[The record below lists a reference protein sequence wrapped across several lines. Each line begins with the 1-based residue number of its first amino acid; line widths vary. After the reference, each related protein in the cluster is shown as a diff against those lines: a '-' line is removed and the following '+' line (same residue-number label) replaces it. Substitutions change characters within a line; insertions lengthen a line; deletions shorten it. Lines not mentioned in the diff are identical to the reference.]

1 MLTYKRVLF
10 FLAAAVVLTGCQL
23 DAENRRLTWLGY
35 PTDTPTATPAPP
47 TATPTSTP
55 TQTTTPTPSPTFTP
69 SPTPTETPVPSDR
82 LSTAQSAYVSGDYE
96 TARVEYDRLLA
107 DPGASADEQRLALHW
122 RGRSEVALGDNAA
135 AVASLE
141 QFLQQY
147 PTDSLARAA
156 QFDLGQ
162 AYEALGQ
169 PTEATTAYQAS
180 IIPNDPTNVY
190 IFERIGD
197 LWFRTGAYTETIA
210 AYQAGIDST
219 EDDSFKVHLRESMA
233 ATELQ
238 HDHLTAAIDQYETIL
253 SLAQIGAYR
262 AKILKLLGDA
272 LTETGDN
279 EAAQAR
285 YLEAV
290 NLYPDAYDSY
300 LALVELVVNDNVP
313 VDDFQRGLVNY
324 YAGSYQPAIAAFE
337 RYLATPAATT
347 PLTGTTTLTTTESI
361 TAEVETEL
369 EVTTPLTGTTALT
382 STESIT
388 AEIEAEPEVPAIL
401 TGTTTLTR
409 TESIT
414 AKVGI
419 EPESTAPVTD
429 TTILTGTQSITREAL
444 IDVEA
449 SDLVTPTT
457 TLTTTGAVTATLEP
471 ALPPKAEEAL
481 WLMAKSWQGLGQ
493 YNSAMTVFQRLIET
507 FPTGSHWSE
516 AHVEIGQSLINQGNY
531 DQAGQALR
539 DFAAENPDD
548 PLADEALWRPAIL
561 AMNLDQFEEAEP
573 YLLELAEKYPNSDY
587 ASDALYW
594 AGQAAYQQ
602 EDYEAAIDIWTKL
615 YDRYPDGP
623 LVSFAGYWRAK
634 TLMELGRDEEAEKI
648 LTELVDDPADYY
660 RLRAHDLLTGQ
671 QPHSVPVSL
680 PTQTDLASEQ
690 AEAET
695 WLRSWLPP
703 AEDEA
708 GSANLAEVDETIRTD
723 PAFQRG
729 DTLWQLGLR
738 DKALV
743 EFETV
748 KEKFWD
754 DPQAMY
760 QLSLYFRD
768 KLMGRLSILTIE
780 RLIDL
785 SPAEAPEQTPLFIQH
800 LYYPVLFGELI
811 IKEADAL
818 DIDPALLMALIR
830 QESLYEYS
838 AESIAGARGL
848 AQVMP
853 TTGEYIA
860 ERNDFGP
867 FDTGQLWLPYISIKF
882 GAWYINQQ
890 LGIFEDNQ
898 FAALAAYNAGPGN
911 VLEWIKVSDD
921 LDIFVESIPYW
932 ESRTYIRKIYE
943 NLAAYRRIYGDA
955 AEGQ

>member
-1 MLTYKRVLF
+1 MLTHKKLLF
-10 FLAAAVVLTGCQL
+10 LLAAAVVLTGCQL

-35 PTDTPTATPAPP
+35 PTDTPTFTPAPP
-47 TATPTSTP
+47 TSTP
-55 TQTTTPTPSPTFTP
+55 TPSPTQTATATPSPTFTP
-69 SPTPTETPVPSDR
+69 SPTPTETPIPSDR
-82 LSTAQSAYVSGDYE
+82 LSTAQSAYSSGDYE

-107 DPGASADEQRLALHW
+107 DPGASADERRLALYW

-135 AVASLE
+135 TVASLE

-147 PTDSLARAA
+147 PTDTLARAA
-156 QFDLGQ
+156 QFNLGR
-162 AYEALGQ
+162 AYEALNQ
-169 PTEATTAYQAS
+169 PTEAAAAYQAS
-180 IIPNDPTNVY
+180 IVPNDPTNVY
-190 IFERIGD
+190 IFERMGD

-210 AYQAGIDST
+210 AYQAGINST
-219 EDDSFKVHLRESMA
+219 EDDSFEVHLRESMA

-238 HDHLTAAIDQYETIL
+238 HDHPTAAIDQYETIL

-272 LTETGDN
+272 LTKIGDK
-279 EAAQAR
+279 EAAQAP

-300 LALVELVVNDNVP
+300 LALVELVVNDHVP

-337 RYLATPAATT
+337 RYLAAPQVTP
-347 PLTGTTTLTTTESI
+347 PLTGTTTLTSTASITTEVEIEPETTPPLTNTTTLTRPESI
-361 TAEVETEL
+361 TAEVRT
-369 EVTTPLTGTTALT
+369 
-382 STESIT
+382 
-388 AEIEAEPEVPAIL
+388 EPELTEPI
-401 TGTTTLTR
+401 TGTTTLTV

-414 AKVGI
+414 S
-419 EPESTAPVTD
+419 E
-429 TTILTGTQSITREAL
+429 TTIDLEGS
-444 IDVEA
+444 A
-449 SDLVTPTT
+449 SVTTTT
-457 TLTTTGAVTATLEP
+457 TLTTTGAVTETIEP
-471 ALPPKAEEAL
+471 TLPPKAEEAL
-481 WLMAKSWQGLGQ
+481 WLMAESWQGLGQ
-493 YNSAMTVFQRLIET
+493 YNSAMTVFQRLIDT
-507 FPTGSHWSE
+507 FPAGSHWSE
-516 AHVEIGQSLINQGNY
+516 AHVAIGQSLINQGNY
-531 DQAGQALR
+531 DQAGQFLH
-539 DFAAENPDD
+539 DFAAEHPAD
-548 PLADEALWRPAIL
+548 PLADEALWQPAIL
-561 AMNLDQFEEAEP
+561 AFNLDQYEGAET
-573 YLLELAEKYPNSDY
+573 YLLELAEKYPKSDY

-594 AGQAAYQQ
+594 AGQSAYQL
-602 EDYEAAIDIWTKL
+602 ENYEAAIDIWTKL
-615 YDRYPDGP
+615 YERYPDGP

-634 TLMELGRDEEAEKI
+634 TLMELGRDEEAQKI

-671 QPHSVPVSL
+671 QPHSIPVSL
-680 PTQTDLASEQ
+680 PASADLASEQ
-690 AEAET
+690 AEAES
-695 WLRSWLPP
+695 WLRSWLPA

-708 GSANLAEVDETIRTD
+708 DAANLATINEAIRAD

-729 DTLWQLGLR
+729 ETLWQFGLR

-748 KEKFWD
+748 KDKFWD
-754 DPQAMY
+754 DPRALY
-760 QLSLYFRD
+760 QLSLYFRE
-768 KLMGRLSILTIE
+768 KLMGRLSILTVE

-785 SPAEAPEQTPLFIQH
+785 SPVKAPEQTPLFIQH
-800 LYYPVLFGELI
+800 LYYPVLFGNLI
-811 IKEADAL
+811 IAEADAL

-830 QESLYEYS
+830 QESLYEFS

-848 AQVMP
+848 TQVMP
-853 TTGEYIA
+853 TTGDYIA
-860 ERNDFGP
+860 ERSDFGP
-867 FDTGQLWLPYISIKF
+867 FDAGQLWLPYISIKF

-943 NLAAYRRIYGDA
+943 NLAAYRRIYGNA

>member
-1 MLTYKRVLF
+1 MLTHKRLLF
-10 FLAAAVVLTGCQL
+10 LLAAAVILTGCQL

-47 TATPTSTP
+47 TATPTPSP
-55 TQTTTPTPSPTFTP
+55 TQTATLTPSPTFTP

-82 LSTAQSAYVSGDYE
+82 LSTAQNAYISGDYE
-96 TARVEYDRLLA
+96 TARVEYDRLLT

-122 RGRSEVALGDNAA
+122 RGRSEVALDDNAA

-147 PTDSLARAA
+147 PADSLTRAA
-156 QFDLGQ
+156 QFNLGR
-162 AYEALGQ
+162 AYEALGH
-169 PTEATTAYQAS
+169 PSEAATAYQAS
-180 IIPNDPTNVY
+180 VVPNDPTNVY

-238 HDHLTAAIDQYETIL
+238 HDHLAAAIDQYETIL

-272 LTETGDN
+272 LIEAGDK

-300 LALVELVVNDNVP
+300 LALVELVVNNDVP

-337 RYLATPAATT
+337 RYLATPAVTT
-347 PLTGTTTLTTTESI
+347 PLTGTITLTTTEAI
-361 TAEVETEL
+361 TAEVEAEP
-369 EVTTPLTGTTALT
+369 EVTTPLTGTTILT
-382 STESIT
+382 RTQAITAEVEPESESTEPLTDTTTLTGTESIT
-388 AEIEAEPEVPAIL
+388 DEAIIDGE
-401 TGTTTLTR
+401 TR
-409 TESIT
+409 
-414 AKVGI
+414 
-419 EPESTAPVTD
+419 
-429 TTILTGTQSITREAL
+429 
-444 IDVEA
+444 
-449 SDLVTPTT
+449 DLVTTTT
-457 TLTTTGAVTATLEP
+457 TLTTTGTVTETLEP
-471 ALPPKAEEAL
+471 VLPPKAEEAL

-493 YNSAMTVFQRLIET
+493 YNSAMTIFQRLIDT
-507 FPTGSHWSE
+507 FPAGSHWGE

-531 DQAGQALR
+531 DQAGQFLR
-539 DFAAENPDD
+539 DFTAANPAD

-561 AMNLDQFEEAEP
+561 AFNLDQYEDAET
-573 YLLELAEKYPNSDY
+573 YLVDLAEKYPNSDY

-594 AGQAAYQQ
+594 AGQAAYQLKN
-602 EDYEAAIDIWTKL
+602 YETAIDIWTKL
-615 YDRYPDGP
+615 YERYPDGP

-634 TLMELGRDEEAEKI
+634 TLMELGRDEEAQKI
-648 LTELVDDPADYY
+648 LTDLVDDPADYY

-671 QPHSVPVSL
+671 QPHTVPISL
-680 PTQTDLASEQ
+680 PSQADLASEQ

-695 WLRSWLPP
+695 WLRGWLP
-703 AEDEA
+703 AVEGEA
-708 GSANLAEVDETIRTD
+708 DSANLAAIDEAIRTD

-729 DTLWQLGLR
+729 ETLWQFGLR

-754 DPQAMY
+754 DPRAMY
-760 QLSLYFRD
+760 QLSLYFRE
-768 KLMGRLSILTIE
+768 KLMGRLSILTVE

-785 SPAEAPEQTPLFIQH
+785 SPVEAPEQTPLFIQH
-800 LYYPVLFGELI
+800 LYYPVLFGDLI
-811 IKEADAL
+811 IADADAL

-830 QESLYEYS
+830 QESLYEFS

-848 AQVMP
+848 TQVMP
-853 TTGEYIA
+853 TTGDYIA
-860 ERNDFGP
+860 ERSDFGP
-867 FDTGQLWLPYISIKF
+867 FDAGQLWLPYISIKF

-943 NLAAYRRIYGDA
+943 NLAAYRRIYGNT

>member
-1 MLTYKRVLF
+1 MLTTKRVLF
-10 FLAAAVVLTGCQL
+10 FLAAVIVLTGCQL

-47 TATPTSTP
+47 TATATPSP
-55 TQTTTPTPSPTFTP
+55 TQTATLTPSPTFTP
-69 SPTPTETPVPSDR
+69 SPTPTETPIPSDR
-82 LSTAQSAYVSGDYE
+82 LSTAQSAYASGDYE
-96 TARVEYDRLLA
+96 TARVEYDRLLS

-156 QFDLGQ
+156 QFNLGR
-162 AYEALGQ
+162 AYEALDQ
-169 PTEATTAYQAS
+169 PTEAATAYQDS
-180 IIPNDPTNVY
+180 IAPNDPTNVY

-210 AYQAGIDST
+210 AYQAGLDST

-233 ATELQ
+233 STELE
-238 HDHLTAAIDQYETIL
+238 HDHIAAAIDQYETIL
-253 SLAQIGAYR
+253 NSAQIEAYR

-272 LTETGDN
+272 LTEAGDKD
-279 EAAQAR
+279 AAQAR

-337 RYLATPAATT
+337 RYLATPAVTAPLTGTMTLTT
-347 PLTGTTTLTTTESI
+347 TEAITAEVELELEMTAPLTNTASITAEVESEPDLTAPLTGTTTLT
-361 TAEVETEL
+361 A
-369 EVTTPLTGTTALT
+369 TG
-382 STESIT
+382 
-388 AEIEAEPEVPAIL
+388 
-401 TGTTTLTR
+401 
-409 TESIT
+409 
-414 AKVGI
+414 
-419 EPESTAPVTD
+419 
-429 TTILTGTQSITREAL
+429 SITRETP
-444 IDVEA
+444 IEVDA
-449 SDLVTPTT
+449 SDPVTATT
-457 TLTTTGAVTATLEP
+457 TLTTTGAVTETIEP
-471 ALPPKAEEAL
+471 ALPPQAEEAL

-493 YNSAMTVFQRLIET
+493 YNSAMTVFRRLIDT
-507 FPTGSHWSE
+507 FPAGSHWSE

-531 DQAGQALR
+531 DQAGQFLR
-539 DFAAENPDD
+539 DFTAENPED

-561 AMNLDQFEEAEP
+561 TFNLDQYEEAET
-573 YLLELAEKYPNSDY
+573 YLVELAEKYPDSDY

-594 AGQAAYQQ
+594 AGQAAYQL
-602 EDYEAAIDIWTKL
+602 EDYETAIDIWTKL
-615 YDRYPDGP
+615 SDRYPDGP

-634 TLMELGRDEEAEKI
+634 TLMELGHDEDARKI

-660 RLRAHDLLTGQ
+660 RLRANDLLTGQ
-671 QPHSVPVSL
+671 QPHSVPMSL
-680 PTQTDLASEQ
+680 PTLADLASEQ
-690 AEAET
+690 AEAEI
-695 WLRSWLPP
+695 WLRSWLPTV
-703 AEDEA
+703 EGETD
-708 GSANLAEVDETIRTD
+708 SANLATVGEAIRTD

-729 DTLWQLGLR
+729 ETLWQFGLR

-748 KEKFWD
+748 KDKFWD
-754 DPQAMY
+754 DPRAMY
-760 QLSLYFRD
+760 QLSLYFRE
-768 KLMGRLSILTIE
+768 KLMGRLSILTVE

-785 SPAEAPEQTPLFIQH
+785 SPVEAPEQTPLFIQH
-800 LYYPVLFGELI
+800 LYYPVLFGNLI
-811 IKEADAL
+811 VAEAEAL

-830 QESLYEYS
+830 QESLYEFS

-848 AQVMP
+848 TQVMP
-853 TTGEYIA
+853 TTGDYIA
-860 ERNDFGP
+860 ERSDFGP
-867 FDTGQLWLPYISIKF
+867 FEVGQLWLPYISIKF

-943 NLAAYRRIYGDA
+943 NLAAYRRIYGSA
-955 AEGQ
+955 TQEQ